1 MHLLTPKR
9 TLLRTMVAGVVVLAG
24 ALACSRSDRADA
36 ERDGS
41 QTSAVTPADTQS
53 ARATQPP
60 IADTATSVRD
70 TSTSRAASKS
80 SGPTQ
85 PTPAVATGDTSAE
98 LRDQAVSGYQAMGQ
112 DTTSDTASVAVGQPT
127 GDTSRAQTDTVV
139 VGDSAQIGKTGER
152 LEGNQSSEQANADS
166 LANQPE
172 SDRVRPPEDS
182 SEMVGAGT
190 IDTVGTTAIDS
201 DSAVAGATEM
211 ARDTSAAV
219 DTAIQV
225 SADTAVQ
232 APADTATL
240 QARVDTTAAEQ
251 QAEVAVETRTDTV
264 AVVGDSAEVGKAGE
278 RLEANEATPE
288 ANADTL
294 ATETERVRPPE
305 DSTETLG
312 NVNAEAVGDA
322 DAVPVGAA
330 QVQPTGQTVTGAAA
344 VALMSREGRRC
355 AVLDAEEARDAQW
368 DLASSP
374 ATMNPCG
381 TGTMTL
387 PRVQTA
393 E

>member
-1 MHLLTPKR
+1 
-9 TLLRTMVAGVVVLAG
+9 VVLAG
-24 ALACSRSDRADA
+24 SSACSRSDRADA

-53 ARATQPP
+53 ATATQPP
-60 IADTATSVRD
+60 IADTATPARD
-70 TSTSRAASKS
+70 TSTSRAASKR

-112 DTTSDTASVAVGQPT
+112 DTASDTASVAVGQPT

-139 VGDSAQIGKTGER
+139 VGDSTQIGKTGER

-211 ARDTSAAV
+211 ARDTSVAV

-240 QARVDTTAAEQ
+240 QARVDTTTVEQ
-251 QAEVAVETRTDTV
+251 QAEVAVETQTDTM

-294 ATETERVRPPE
+294 ATETERIRPPE

-312 NVNAEAVGDA
+312 NVNADADIEAVGDA
-322 DAVPVGAA
+322 DAEPVGAA

-355 AVLDAEEARDAQW
+355 AVLDAEESRDAQW
-368 DLASSP
+368 DLAGSP

-387 PRVQTA
+387 PRVQT
-393 E
+393 EK